1 MTVFWTNAALDPLL
15 ALRDFLSTTS
25 TAYAER
31 TVDRL
36 LRRGDQI
43 ADVPRS
49 GRMVPEYG
57 QADVRE
63 VVERPYRILYRIGPE
78 RIEVLAVL
86 HGARPLPATL

>member
-1 MTVFWTNAALDPLL
+1 MTVFWTNAALDHLL

-25 TAYAER
+25 AAYAER

-43 ADVPRS
+43 ADFPRS

-57 QADVRE
+57 RADVRE
-63 VVERPYRILYRIGPE
+63 VIERPYRILYRIGPE

>member
-1 MTVFWTNAALDPLL
+1 MTVFWTNAALDHLL

-25 TAYAER
+25 AAYAER

-43 ADVPRS
+43 ADFPRS

-57 QADVRE
+57 RADVRE
-63 VVERPYRILYRIGPE
+63 VIERPYRILYRIGPK